1 MTNELKQELRENA
14 RFFPRSVCFEKSF
27 LEKLTEKY
35 PEIEPKLYE
44 NSIVFPSGYVWVWE
58 SPDEIVR
65 KYEEIE
71 NRMYENE
78 EMHIELMNRLS
89 WQGELTEKEKKEE
102 FPSYIPD
109 IEFIHGK
116 YVFPNVVCVPKTNID
131 EILQDHPEIEDEI
144 YGHASIEEEGYLYP
158 EGAIS
163 IVMEEKEEM
172 EERIEKVEKWI
183 NEARYEL
190 AQYDKEEEDE

>member
-1 MTNELKQELRENA
+1 MALSSFVTHKILALNEEKTRGISIEFAPDMKIQELFDR
-14 RFFPRSVCFEKSF
+14 
-27 LEKLTEKY
+27 
-35 PEIEPKLYE
+35 IEE
-44 NSIVFPSGYVWVWE
+44 
-58 SPDEIVR
+58 VR
-65 KYEEIE
+65 KALIAGLEA
-71 NRMYENE
+71 
-78 EMHIELMNRLS
+78 
-89 WQGELTEKEKKEE
+89 EKEKKEE

-172 EERIEKVEKWI
+172 EERIELVALVAVVPW
-183 NEARYEL
+183 L
-190 AQYDKEEEDE
+190 